1 MNKKL
6 GILLLAV
13 LLCFAACGDGG
24 KEAGNN
30 DTEPTKA
37 ATVTETPEPTET
49 PEATATPE
57 PTVTPEPTATP
68 VPAEPDYAALAVQA
82 ENMVK
87 DYVEALK
94 AGDVETILSM
104 TKPDSDLYKEL
115 SLIKDYETT
124 EAFLQA
130 MFAGSCYYVEGT
142 PEDMERN
149 VRNAI
154 EGGDSDFYLLYVD
167 LAMPNKLHFSEFVP
181 NAMFDDG
188 EQIPEEY
195 APANNEEA
203 MQVVKAVA
211 KELPLTLQNMKLT
224 TPDENGKMYVKSG
237 SQYFDFL
244 FDNLYESDLTEEF
257 VANYV
262 TKETRF
268 LGGKIVNSSD
278 GVYEEDDET
287 WKQLMPMI
295 EQKDMNGMFEYYI
308 TLTGKDLRDSS
319 ENTFVY
325 GDVKNLTP
333 EQQAYVDSFVD
344 RIVFYH
350 CDLTWEK
357 SKERDSDL
365 MYIVPVLDYDE
376 EKQAWL
382 LENNIT
388 EVKDVYIF
396 EPDRCIETLTH
407 PYFAAALH
415 AKDDEV
421 PALIPAWNGKQE
433 EGVGTETEEPEENET
448 PDEPEEQF
456 VPITAT
462 YKVILTEVGPE
473 KVKAIKLYRDLTGAG
488 LAEAKTAV
496 ESTPCVLL
504 ETLHQSAAE
513 QVRADFEAIGST
525 ITVEY
530 GMIELEEIQDAPKN
544 YVITLLEVG
553 PEKVKVIK
561 AYREAS
567 GCGLKEAKDAV
578 EAAPCVVIEVTNK
591 VDAELIAATFTAV
604 GATVEITEAE

>member
-37 ATVTETPEPTET
+37 VTVTETPEPTET

-268 LGGKIVNSSD
+268 LGGKIVNSPD

-388 EVKDVYIF
+388 EIRDVYIF

-421 PALIPAWNGKQE
+421 PALIPAWNGKTEGSTGE
-433 EGVGTETEEPEENET
+433 ETEGTEEPES
-448 PDEPEEQF
+448 F
-456 VPITAT
+456 VTEMLYT
-462 YKVILTEVGPE
+462 VILTDVGAE
-473 KVKAIKLYRDLTGAG
+473 KIKAIKLYRDVTGAG
-488 LAEAKTAV
+488 LAEAKAAV
-496 ESTPCVLL
+496 ESTPCLLL
-504 ETLHQSAAE
+504 ETSEQAAAE
-513 QVRADFEAIGST
+513 KVRADFEAIGAT
-525 ITVEY
+525 IAVN
-530 GMIELEEIQDAPKN
+530 IEVADGKELPKEDGR
-544 YVITLLEVG
+544 YVITLLDAG
-553 PEKVKVIK
+553 AEKVKVIK
-561 AYREAS
+561 AYREAT
-567 GCGLKEAKDAV
+567 GLGLKEAKDAV

-604 GATVEITEAE
+604 GATVEITATE

>member
-24 KEAGNN
+24 KEVGEKES
-30 DTEPTKA
+30 EPTKKVT
-37 ATVTETPEPTET
+37 ATAEPEPSEA
-49 PEATATPE
+49 PEATATPA
-57 PTVTPEPTATP
+57 PTATPEPTS
-68 VPAEPDYAALAVQA
+68 VEPDYATLAVQA
-82 ENMVK
+82 ENMVMA
-87 DYVEALK
+87 YVEALK
-94 AGDVETILSM
+94 AGDVQAILSM

-124 EAFLQA
+124 AAFLQA
-130 MFAGSCYYVEGT
+130 MFAGSCYYMEGT
-142 PEDMERN
+142 TEDTERN
-149 VRNAI
+149 IRNAI

-167 LAMPNKLHFSEFVP
+167 LAMPDKLHFSEFVP
-181 NAMFDDG
+181 NAMFEDG
-188 EQIPEEY
+188 EQIPEDY
-195 APANNEEA
+195 APATNEEA

-211 KELPLTLQNMKLT
+211 KELPVTLQNVKLT

-244 FDNLYESDLTEEF
+244 FDTLYESDLTEDF
-257 VANYV
+257 VTNYV
-262 TKETRF
+262 AKETRF
-268 LGGKIVNSSD
+268 LGGKIVNSPD
-278 GVYEEDDET
+278 GVYEEDDEI
-287 WKQLMPMI
+287 WKQLLPMI

-308 TLTGKDLRDSS
+308 TLTGKDLRDTV
-319 ENTFVY
+319 ENSFVY

-388 EVKDVYIF
+388 EVSDVYIF

-407 PYFAAALH
+407 PYLEAALH
-415 AKDDEV
+415 AKDDQV
-421 PALIPAWNGKQE
+421 PALIPAWTGNA
-433 EGVGTETEEPEENET
+433 EGSTGAETEVPEGTEEPES
-448 PDEPEEQF
+448 F
-456 VPITAT
+456 VTEMLYT
-462 YKVILTEVGPE
+462 VILTDVGAE
-473 KVKAIKLYRDLTGAG
+473 KIKAIKLYRDVTGAG

-496 ESTPCVLL
+496 ESTPCLLL
-504 ETLHQSAAE
+504 ETSEQAAAE
-513 QVRADFEAIGST
+513 KLRADFEAIGAT
-525 ITVEY
+525 IAVN
-530 GMIELEEIQDAPKN
+530 IEVADGKELPKEDGR
-544 YVITLLEVG
+544 YMITLLDAG
-553 PEKVKVIK
+553 TEKVKVIK
-561 AYREAS
+561 AYREAT
-567 GCGLKEAKDAV
+567 GLGLKEAKDAV
-578 EAAPCVVIEVTNK
+578 EAAPCIVIEVTNK
-591 VDAELIAATFTAV
+591 ADAELIAATFTVV

>member
-6 GILLLAV
+6 GILLLAM
-13 LLCFAACGDGG
+13 LLGFAACGDGG

-37 ATVTETPEPTET
+37 VTVTET

-167 LAMPNKLHFSEFVP
+167 LAMPDKLHFSEFVP

-244 FDNLYESDLTEEF
+244 FDTLYESDLTEEF
-257 VANYV
+257 VTNYV

-268 LGGKIVNSSD
+268 LGGKIVNSPD
-278 GVYEEDDET
+278 GVYEEDDEI

-295 EQKDMNGMFEYYI
+295 EQKDMNGMFEYHI

-421 PALIPAWNGKQE
+421 PALIPAWSGKQE
-433 EGVGTETEEPEENET
+433 EGAGEESEGIEEPESFVTEMLYTVTLTDVGTEK
-448 PDEPEEQF
+448 
-456 VPITAT
+456 I
-462 YKVILTEVGPE
+462 
-473 KVKAIKLYRDLTGAG
+473 KAIKLYRDVTGAG
-488 LAEAKTAV
+488 LAEAKAAV
-496 ESTPCVLL
+496 ESTPCLLL
-504 ETLHQSAAE
+504 ETSEQAAAE
-513 QVRADFEAIGST
+513 KVRADFEAIGAT
-525 ITVEY
+525 IAVN
-530 GMIELEEIQDAPKN
+530 IEVADGKELPKEDGR
-544 YVITLLEVG
+544 YVITLLDAG
-553 PEKVKVIK
+553 TEKVKVIK
-561 AYREAS
+561 AYREAT
-567 GCGLKEAKDAV
+567 GLGLKECKDAV
-578 EAAPCVVIEVTNK
+578 ESTPCTVTEVTNK